1 MTNLEKYHDAMRRY
15 RSGEFGRE
23 HLTLTEILRRAN
35 EPFLLREMTA
45 DEVAELMAETSTPM
59 LKAYFSRLRDSKM

>member
-15 RSGEFGRE
+15 RAGEFGRE
-23 HLTLTEILRRAN
+23 HLTLAEALRRAN

-45 DEVAELMAETSTPM
+45 DEVESLMEETTSPM
-59 LKAYFSRLRDSKM
+59 LKAYFSRLRSQKA